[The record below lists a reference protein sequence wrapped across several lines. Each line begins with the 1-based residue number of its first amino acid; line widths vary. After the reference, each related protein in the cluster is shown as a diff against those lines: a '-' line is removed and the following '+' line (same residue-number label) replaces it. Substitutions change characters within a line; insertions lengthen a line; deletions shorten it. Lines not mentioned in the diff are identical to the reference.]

1 MRVKTA
7 VSWALGAQYAAF
19 VAQFAASIYLARHFI
34 TPADLGLFSAATAT
48 TAIIT
53 SFQDFGLTRHLVGL
67 TRLRRRDLSG
77 ALALSLMLAGLAAL
91 ICYFIAWPLG
101 QLLNMPAIAT
111 YISILGTASLFTP
124 MTLAPLV
131 LLQRKM
137 NFKAIAAVETG
148 CLLVNIATSILLA
161 HQEWGAGALVSG
173 LFCQQLSRMLI
184 AQSVTGGVWIS
195 PRWSF
200 AQRKIIRYG
209 QATTLM
215 NALWMASDR
224 LPSLIIGHQLG
235 QIAVGLFARAE
246 GLTVTLRTLLSN
258 AAGGALYAA
267 LAQARARGAPLP
279 PLYER
284 IVSGYCALSWPAL
297 ASVAILAEPIVFL
310 LFGDQ
315 WRAAAPVLRW
325 LALSQMF
332 FVSLPLHVELPLLL
346 GQTRPIVWRSLLDS
360 ALSIALIGLGAW
372 FSVTAAAAMRLLFGF
387 IWFGIHAPQLSR
399 IAGLSWSCLSK
410 IYLHAFVLSLAAIS
424 PAALSLVLD
433 VNLDG
438 SGQLASVT
446 LLGFFCWLIA
456 AFALSHPAAGII
468 RQIASHAK
476 LTVSNRAV

>member
-1 MRVKTA
+1 MRVQAA

-19 VAQFAASIYLARHFI
+19 AGQFAASIYLARHFI

-53 SFQDFGLTRHLVGL
+53 SFQDFGLTRHLIGL
-67 TRLRRRDLSG
+67 PRLRRRDLSG
-77 ALALSLMLAGLAAL
+77 ALALSLMLAGMAAL
-91 ICYFIAWPLG
+91 MCYFVAWPISE
-101 QLLNMPAIAT
+101 LLNTPAIAN
-111 YISILGTASLFTP
+111 YIALLGTAALFTP

-131 LLQRKM
+131 LLQRRM
-137 NFKAIAAVETG
+137 NFRAIAVVETG
-148 CLLVNIATSILLA
+148 CLLVNIAMSIMLA
-161 HQEWGAGALVSG
+161 HLGWGAGALVSG

-184 AQSVTGGVWIS
+184 AQFVVGGIWIR

-200 AQRKIIRYG
+200 AKRKIIRYG

-224 LPSLIIGHQLG
+224 LPSLFIGHQLG
-235 QIAVGLFARAE
+235 QAAVGLFARAE
-246 GLTVTLRTLLSN
+246 GLAVTLRTLLSN

-267 LAQARARGAPLP
+267 LAKAHARGEPLP

-297 ASVAILAEPIVFL
+297 AGVAILAEPIVLL

-325 LALSQMF
+325 LALSHML

-360 ALSIALIGLGAW
+360 SLSITLIGLGAS
-372 FSVTAAAAMRLLFGF
+372 FSITMAAAMRLVFGV
-387 IWFGIHAPQLSR
+387 IWFGIHAPQLARSL
-399 IAGLSWSCLSK
+399 GLSWSCMSRMYLNALALS
-410 IYLHAFVLSLAAIS
+410 IAAIS
-424 PAALSLVLD
+424 PATLSLLLG
-433 VNLDG
+433 VNLD
-438 SGQLASVT
+438 SGGPMASVT
-446 LLGFFCWLIA
+446 LMGIVCWLIA
-456 AFALSHPAAGII
+456 AFALRHPAANII
-468 RQIASHAK
+468 RQIAAKAK
-476 LTVSNRAV
+476 LTVFNHAI